1 MNDAE
6 FILFLLELLTYYS
19 IVSFPYSWIN
29 FAGSGQALTAMAR
42 CLTGEDWYQL
52 MWDVAVSLRL
62 VYCEFLLLTV
72 EGALWDE

>member
-1 MNDAE
+1 MNDE
-6 FILFLLELLTYYS
+6 FIIFLLELLTYF

-29 FAGSGQALTAMAR
+29 FAGSGKAFTAMAR

-62 VYCEFLLLTV
+62 VYCEFLLLIV

>member
-1 MNDAE
+1 M
-6 FILFLLELLTYYS
+6 S
-19 IVSFPYSWIN
+19 
-29 FAGSGQALTAMAR
+29 AMAR

-62 VYCEFLLLTV
+62 VYCEFLLLIV

>member
-1 MNDAE
+1 MKFRVVHQDIFS
-6 FILFLLELLTYYS
+6 FIF
-19 IVSFPYSWIN
+19 SWMH
-29 FAGSGQALTAMAR
+29 FTGSGQAFSVLVR